1 MGKEI
6 IEIVQ
11 NRLRKIEKEHSV
23 KILYAIESGSRA
35 WGFESIDSDYDIRF
49 IYAHK
54 KNWYLNILP
63 KRDVIEYPI
72 IKEPPPMEFE
82 KLLTLVK
89 DDELLGII
97 NGLLKRKK
105 SGIELG
111 IEQKIPK
118 LNVFIEEA
126 LKHFENTVNSFDPRK
141 KPNQQLLEE
150 GFIKIVEYC
159 EGL

>member
-1 MGKEI
+1 
-6 IEIVQ
+6 
-11 NRLRKIEKEHSV
+11 
-23 KILYAIESGSRA
+23 
-35 WGFESIDSDYDIRF
+35 
-49 IYAHK
+49 
-54 KNWYLNILP
+54 
-63 KRDVIEYPI
+63 
-72 IKEPPPMEFE
+72 MEFE
-82 KLLTLVK
+82 KLLTQVK
-89 DDELLGII
+89 DDELLAII
-97 NGLLKRKK
+97 NGLLMRKK

-126 LKHFENTVNSFDPRK
+126 LKHFENTVNSFDPRR